1 MTRRMAR
8 KTAERQKAVDV
19 PPVFARVVAA
29 FAHDRRVSRRRMFS
43 SDTVLSVN
51 GKIFAMV
58 ARGKFVAKLP
68 KDRVDSLVSAGI
80 GQRFDPG
87 HGRLMKEW
95 LAVGPGKAEWVELAQ
110 EAYRYVQEA
119 RAPRAVGAAR
129 NRSSGPPPSPRTAA
143 RGRESSNRRGSSRRE
158 GFALSERSRP
168 KR

>member
-1 MTRRMAR
+1 MRTRRRGEATTRRTAR
-8 KTAERQKAVDV
+8 KTAERRKAADV

-68 KDRVDSLVSAGI
+68 KDRVDSLVSGGI

-95 LAVGPGKAEWVELAQ
+95 LAVGSTKADCVELAR
-110 EAYRYVQEA
+110 EAYRFVKTGTPI
-119 RAPRAVGAAR
+119 RRSTTIAA
-129 NRSSGPPPSPRTAA
+129 NSSPR
-143 RGRESSNRRGSSRRE
+143 
-158 GFALSERSRP
+158 
-168 KR
+168 